1 MAASV
6 GVAVAE
12 HVARGV
18 AGGFATF
25 SHGAR
30 AAAARPARGDRVAC
44 HAPRETMDGAP
55 LRAFVAPGT
64 VADGTPEQRDPG
76 AFRPWVRRVGRE
88 PVTPVAVRAPG
99 GRAACVDPGRGWGM
113 VSRRGPFP
121 VPAAAIEEAL
131 RDG

>member
-18 AGGFATF
+18 AGGFAG
-25 SHGAR
+25 SG
-30 AAAARPARGDRVAC
+30 PSS
-44 HAPRETMDGAP
+44 
-55 LRAFVAPGT
+55 T
-64 VADGTPEQRDPG
+64 VADDTPEQRDPG
-76 AFRPWVRRVGRE
+76 ALRPWVRRVGRE
-88 PVTPVAVRAPG
+88 PVPPVPIRAPG
-99 GRAACVDPGRGWGM
+99 GRVAVDDPGRGWGM